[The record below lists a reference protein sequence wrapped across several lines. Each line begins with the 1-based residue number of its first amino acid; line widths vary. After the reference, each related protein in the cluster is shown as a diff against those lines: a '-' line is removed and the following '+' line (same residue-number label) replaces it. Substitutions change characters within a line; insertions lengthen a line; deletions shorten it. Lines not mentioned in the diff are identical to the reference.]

1 VSEVAVVSEE
11 SGGKNS
17 FRTLLL
23 GCIGVVYGD
32 IGTSPLYAFRE
43 AAHHVSVDGNISPVE
58 IYGLLS
64 LIIWSLIVIVTIK
77 YVLFLLKIDNRG
89 EGGILSLMA
98 MARKAPGISVP
109 VVFGLGMLGAGL
121 FYGDSAITP
130 AISVLSAV
138 EGLKIATPHL
148 ERFVLPL
155 SLAIIILLFMAQKHG
170 TDKIARLFGPIT
182 AVWFL
187 AIAAAGSI
195 WIVKHP
201 EILFSFSPTYAVEFV
216 LHHGWTSFFVLSSV
230 CLAVTG
236 AEALYADMGH
246 FGRKPIQVAWLFFV
260 FPCLVLN
267 YLGQGALIMENPEA
281 IANTFYLLVPEW
293 ALWPMIGLATA
304 ATIIASQAVITGA
317 YSISRQ
323 AIQLGF
329 LPRMEIRHTSA
340 DQHGQIFMPQIN
352 RWLLY
357 TIILLCLIFGT
368 SSNLAAAYGIAV
380 MGTMVVSTILA
391 FIVVWKVR
399 QKSLFKACIFLVPL
413 FFFEGTYL
421 ASNMVKLFDGGFVP
435 LFIAGFTVLSMFI
448 WVKGTKYL
456 HKKAKRQAI
465 PLSDLLEKLDRKPP
479 AIVEGTAVYLTS
491 DPADAPIAM
500 LQNLK
505 HNKVLHQKNVV
516 LSVVNSQFPKV
527 PETQRI
533 VVDRVSSSITK
544 MFVHYGFMETP
555 HIPHALLMAKSYGV
569 DTDLDNVSYF
579 LGRRSIVPDPL
590 RGLPGWQEHIF
601 LILLKSS
608 TAATDFYKLPPDRV
622 VELGVQM
629 AI

>member
-1 VSEVAVVSEE
+1 MAVVSEE
-11 SGGKNS
+11 GQSKSS
-17 FRTLLL
+17 FRALLL

-43 AAHHVSVDGNISPVE
+43 AANHVSGDGNILPVE

-64 LIIWSLIVIVTIK
+64 LIIWSLIIIVTFK

-89 EGGILSLMA
+89 EGGILSLMTV
-98 MARKAPGISVP
+98 ARKAPGISVP

-138 EGLKIATPHL
+138 EGLKIAAPSL
-148 ERFVLPL
+148 EHFVLPIAL
-155 SLAIIILLFMAQKHG
+155 VIIIVLFMVQKHG
-170 TDKIARLFGPIT
+170 TDKISKLFGPIT

-187 AIAAAGSI
+187 AIAGVGVS
-195 WIVKHP
+195 WIIKHP
-201 EILFSFSPTYAVEFV
+201 EILFSFSPTYALEFV
-216 LHHGWTSFFVLSSV
+216 LHHGWVSFFVLSSI

-246 FGRKPIQVAWLFFV
+246 FGRKPIQVAWLYFV

-267 YLGQGALIMENPEA
+267 YLGQGALLLDNPGA
-281 IANTFYLLVPEW
+281 IENTFYLLVPAW
-293 ALWPMIGLATA
+293 GLLPMVGLATM

-329 LPRMEIRHTSA
+329 LPRMEIVHTSA
-340 DQHGQIFMPQIN
+340 DQHGQIYMPQIN

-357 TIILLCLIFGT
+357 TIVLLCLIFGT

-380 MGTMVVSTILA
+380 MGTMVVSSVLA
-391 FIVVWKVR
+391 FIVVWKVK
-399 QKSLFKACIFLVPL
+399 QKSLLKACVFLLPL
-413 FFFEGTYL
+413 FVFEGLYL
-421 ASNMVKLFDGGFVP
+421 ASNMVKLMDGGFVP
-435 LFIAGFTVLSMFI
+435 LFIAGFTVTSMFV
-448 WVKGTKYL
+448 WVKGTAYL
-456 HKKAKRQAI
+456 HKKAKRQAV
-465 PLSDLLEKLDRKPP
+465 PLSDLMERLDRNPP
-479 AIVEGTAVYLTS
+479 VTVDGTAVYMTS

-505 HNKVLHQKNVV
+505 HNKVLHKKNIV
-516 LSVVNSQFPKV
+516 LSVVNSQYSKV
-527 PETQRI
+527 PDNQRI
-533 VVDRVSSSITK
+533 VVDRVSSGITK
-544 MFVHYGFMETP
+544 LYVHYGFMETP
-555 HIPHALLMAKSYGV
+555 HIPTALLMAKSYGV
-569 DTDLDNVSYF
+569 DSDLDNVSYF

-590 RGLPGWQEHIF
+590 RGLPAWQEHIF

-608 TAATDFYKLPPDRV
+608 TAATDFYKLPADRV